1 MTQEETKKRLEE
13 MEEDARAND
22 PKLYKAMQL
31 VKKLTPEERRELT
44 RHLEREIERREAA
57 RA

>member
-22 PKLYKAMQL
+22 PELYKAMQL
-31 VKKLTPEERRELT
+31 VKKLTPEERKELAG
-44 RHLEREIERREAA
+44 HLEREIERREAA
-57 RA
+57 GA